1 MNYNNLELSTQ
12 CKNPKKKE
20 NKLQD
25 TSLEA

>member
-1 MNYNNLELSTQ
+1 MNYNNLELSIQ

-25 TSLEA
+25 TPLET